1 MARSDANANVDSKLH
16 DAASPTDREGE
27 TPKRSLRGA
36 AGGIYIGPTRPRAGD
51 TNTAHATAAAAGG
64 VDGSTGY
71 RKRDKYF
78 ADGDATGGGTGGST
92 ATVRPTGRSMFRG
105 DGIQGGSIPG
115 YPAQRAAQRAAA
127 VTYQSGG
134 GANMDKRSTIVGEG
148 GRQLGA
154 GGRGTSYKATDIDGT
169 GAADPVGTGVTAGAV
184 KNSRIG
190 TTAATRAVMIQ
201 RPTLGTTANPS
212 AGTVAL
218 IQGALLFQADLH
230 ADDITN
236 GANGLAGAEL
246 FLYARDTD
254 TDEDAGLVAKAD
266 FDSTTAATVFSGL
279 TASTTYSFYARFRDT
294 AGNVGPMSA
303 RSTVATS

>member
-1 MARSDANANVDSKLH
+1 MANVDPKLH

-36 AGGIYIGPTRPRAGD
+36 AGGIYIGPARPEAGD
-51 TNTAHATAAAAGG
+51 SNTAHAVGAAAGG

-78 ADGDATGGGTGGST
+78 ADGDATGGGTGGAT

-115 YPAQRAAQRAAA
+115 YPAQRASQRSAA

-154 GGRGTSYKATDIDGT
+154 QGRGTSYKVGT
-169 GAADPVGTGVTAGAV
+169 ADPVGTGVTAGAV
-184 KNSRIG
+184 KNSRKG
-190 TTAATRAVMIQ
+190 LTTPMIQ
-201 RPTLGTTANPS
+201 RPTLGTTANPA
-212 AGTVAL
+212 AGTIAL
-218 IQGALLFQADLH
+218 IQGDDLFQADLH
-230 ADDITN
+230 ADDITG
-236 GANGLAGAEL
+236 GANGLAGAEI

-266 FDSTTAATVFSGL
+266 FDSITAATIFSGL
-279 TASTTYSFYARFRDT
+279 TSGATYSFYARFKDA
-294 AGNVGPMSA
+294 AGNVGPLSS
-303 RSTVATS
+303 RSTVATT